1 MEAETKLAELRKQQV
16 ELTQRMS
23 VLVLQSIFIFGVP
36 AILGYFMGV
45 YLENRGIMK
54 ALAYMG
60 PLLLTFVFS
69 WIILMRKLHS
79 FKEEVEKVEEG
90 IRRLVPPVVP
100 ENKDELGEEGDLK

>member
-1 MEAETKLAELRKQQV
+1 MEVETKLAELRKQQA

-54 ALAYMG
+54 ALAYLG

-69 WIILMRKLHS
+69 WVILMRKLHS

-90 IRRLVPPVVP
+90 IRKLVPPVVS
-100 ENKDELGEEGDLK
+100 ENKEELDEKRDLK